1 LLALAEELGR
11 EFWAYIGGA
20 EYAHILLGPLENLS
34 AVEETL
40 VRDKYL
46 FIP

>member
-1 LLALAEELGR
+1 MKCCLRWQKSWGEILEE
-11 EFWAYIGGA
+11 YVGGA

-40 VRDKYL
+40 VR
-46 FIP
+46 